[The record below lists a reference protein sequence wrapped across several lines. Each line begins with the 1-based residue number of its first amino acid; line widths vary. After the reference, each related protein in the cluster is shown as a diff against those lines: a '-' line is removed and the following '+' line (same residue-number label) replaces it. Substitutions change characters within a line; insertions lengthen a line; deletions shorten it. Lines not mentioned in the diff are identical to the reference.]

1 MKCPEYIK
9 LNNYSNSSDQLVME
23 PKEEEERT
31 VNFVLMVRKGNKPQ
45 YKNLEV
51 PIDSDLALNL
61 KNREEVYY
69 LIFMKP
75 LANCIFLTG

>member
-1 MKCPEYIK
+1 LEIAE
-9 LNNYSNSSDQLVME
+9 QLVME
-23 PKEEEERT
+23 PKESEEEKT

-61 KNREEVYY
+61 KNREEVM
-69 LIFMKP
+69 LF
-75 LANCIFLTG
+75 IFLGL

>member
-1 MKCPEYIK
+1 
-9 LNNYSNSSDQLVME
+9 ME
-23 PKEEEERT
+23 PKEVEEERT

-61 KNREEVYY
+61 KNREQVSYFIY
-69 LIFMKP
+69 K
-75 LANCIFLTG
+75 ASVCD

>member
-1 MKCPEYIK
+1 MNPVEYSHF
-9 LNNYSNSSDQLVME
+9 LDQLVME
-23 PKEEEERT
+23 PKEAEEERT

-61 KNREEVYY
+61 KNREQVCFH
-69 LIFMKP
+69 LFSII
-75 LANCIFLTG
+75 CC

>member
-1 MKCPEYIK
+1 
-9 LNNYSNSSDQLVME
+9 ME
-23 PKEEEERT
+23 PKEAEEERT

-69 LIFMKP
+69 LIFTKP
-75 LANCIFLTG
+75 PRLTNCGFLTG